1 MRDKRKRKVAGLLVI
16 GTTLLTVLL
25 YLSGSFTRLE
35 NIAFDAASKQLRGQ
49 TKTSDEVA
57 IILIDEASLQ
67 ALNSTV
73 GRWPWPRAI
82 YSDLL
87 EFLSMGEPHAV
98 FFDIMFA
105 ENQETL
111 DDGEIGPNDRALV
124 LATYDSGNVFH
135 AMQLVKD
142 VEDEKN
148 KTLLNRPLPKEFV
161 DTFAMS
167 NVSINFEHHGIAN
180 NYYTPIYE
188 LAMASKGIGVVE
200 FASDEDGIYRQT
212 QPFREYQGRYFPVAG
227 IAPLLNDE
235 KIEIRKNHLKIGD
248 KDIPLTREG
257 KVIINP
263 YGKINSF
270 SISGLFASLQ
280 MIKNGDIE
288 SLLVHPEEFRDKI
301 VYVGAS
307 AVGVEDLKPTAISPL
322 SPGVYLHASLASN
335 YLMDNFFSYVD
346 RKTTIALIILF
357 SILCTVSVLFL
368 GNFRNK
374 LAFPTACLGTWVL
387 SYFYAFNGNYLM
399 EIIPPAGSIIFSGV
413 TAFAFLAATEGR
425 EKLRVRKMFSQYVS
439 PEVLN
444 QMAEN
449 IEDFTSL
456 GKGEEVHLTIMFTD
470 IRGFTA
476 FSDKTSPE
484 MVIKM
489 LNSYLSR
496 MCDVILKN
504 QGTVD
509 KFIGDA
515 IMAFW
520 GAPLKIKNHAEM
532 SVRSAI
538 EMAARMELV
547 NSEINEMGVDFTVK
561 QGIGI
566 NTGPAILGNIGSE
579 KKLSYTVIGDTINLA
594 SRLESLNKQYPV
606 PIIISEFT
614 YSEIKDVLP
623 CRILDKVQVRGKRDM
638 IGIYEAIGFHDDES
652 LEKAWELAKIS
663 DTAYELYTNGEIKKA
678 LEIYQSLEESPI
690 REVFIGRCVEK
701 EESN

>member
-1 MRDKRKRKVAGLLVI
+1 MKDKRKRKVSILLVI
-16 GTTLLTVLL
+16 GNTLLAVFL
-25 YLSGSFTRLE
+25 YVSDSFIRLE
-35 NIAFDAASKQLRGQ
+35 HIAFDATARQLRGNLETTQ
-49 TKTSDEVA
+49 DVVV
-57 IILIDEASLQ
+57 ILIDEASLQ
-67 ALNSTV
+67 ALNSIV
-73 GRWPWPRAI
+73 GRWPWPRAV

-87 EFLSMGEPHAV
+87 EFLAMGEPRAV

-135 AMQLVKD
+135 AMQLLVDK
-142 VEDEKN
+142 EDEKN
-148 KTLLNRPLPKEFV
+148 KTLLNRPLPKEFA
-161 DTFAMS
+161 DNFS
-167 NVSINFEHHGIAN
+167 LPEVSINFEHHGEAN

-200 FASDEDGIYRQT
+200 FTSDEDGIYRQT
-212 QPFREYQGRYFPVAG
+212 RPFREYHGKYFPVAG
-227 IAPLLNDE
+227 IAPLLSGE
-235 KIEIRKNHLKIGD
+235 KIEIEKKRIRIGD
-248 KDIPLTREG
+248 KNIPTNREG
-257 KVIINP
+257 KIIINP
-263 YGKINSF
+263 YGKINPF
-270 SISGLFASLQ
+270 SISGLFSSLQ
-280 MIKNGDIE
+280 MIKSGDIE
-288 SLLVHPEEFRDKI
+288 SLLVHPDEFRDKI
-301 VYVGAS
+301 VYIGAS

-322 SPGVYLHASLASN
+322 TPGVYLHASLASN
-335 YLMDNFFSYVD
+335 YIDNDFFSYVD
-346 RKTTIALIILF
+346 RKTTFVFIIIF
-357 SILCTVSVLFL
+357 SIICTLAVLYL
-368 GNFRNK
+368 GKFRDK
-374 LAFPTACLGTWVL
+374 LALPLACLGGWVGA
-387 SYFYAFNGNYLM
+387 YIYAFNGNFLM
-399 EIIPPAGSIIFSGV
+399 ELMPPAGSIVFSGA

-425 EKLRVRKMFSQYVS
+425 EKLRVKKMFSQYVS

-449 IEDFTSL
+449 IEDFAAL
-456 GKGEEVHLTIMFTD
+456 GKGEEVNLTIMFTD

-532 SVRSAI
+532 AVRSAI
-538 EMAARMELV
+538 EMAARMDAV
-547 NSEINEMGVDFTVK
+547 NAEIKEMGVDFTVM

-614 YSEIKDVLP
+614 YREIKDVLP

-638 IGIYEAIGFHDDES
+638 IGIYEAIGFDDEKS
-652 LEKAWELAKIS
+652 LERAWELVKTS
-663 DTAYELYTNGEIKKA
+663 DTAYELYSNGEMKKA
-678 LEIYQSLEESPI
+678 LEIYRSMKESPI
-690 REVFIGRCVEK
+690 REVFIRRCEGM
-701 EESN
+701 EEGK